1 MEAYIHDD
9 ELLDQGNPP
18 MGHHSRADATFVLR
32 SLSNGQLIFKSWTTL
47 LSYQGSRPGGSTA

>member
-1 MEAYIHDD
+1 METHTHDD
-9 ELLDQGNPP
+9 ELLDQGNPT

-47 LSYQGSRPGGSTA
+47 LPYQGSRTEGPTT